1 MSIDAERLVKVFVK
15 MRDRRAE
22 LKRAWEA
29 EDAEIKAKQEQIEA
43 VLLDHLNKNNQDSV
57 RTGEGTFYRQKK
69 TIPNASDWEAFYAWI
84 KENDAFDALERR
96 IKAKFITDYME
107 EHADDPDNNLPPGV
121 SVFTRYDV
129 RVRKS

>member
-1 MSIDAERLVKVFVK
+1 MAIDAEQLVRVFVK
-15 MRDRRAE
+15 MRDRRSE
-22 LKRAWEA
+22 LKRAFEA
-29 EDAEIKAKQEQIEA
+29 EDAAIKAKQEKIEA
-43 VLLDHLNKNNQDSV
+43 VLLDHLNKNKQDSA
-57 RTGEGTFYRQKK
+57 RTAAGTFYRQKK
-69 TIPNASDWEAFYAWI
+69 TVPSASDWEAFYAWI

>member
-1 MSIDAERLVKVFVK
+1 MSIDATRIVKTFIK
-15 MRDRRAE
+15 IRDKRAE

-29 EDAEIKAKQEQIEA
+29 EDAELKAKQEKLEA

-57 RTGEGTFYRQKK
+57 RTEAGTYYRQVKV
-69 TIPNASDWEAFYAWI
+69 IPNANDWEAFYKWI

-121 SVFTRYDV
+121 SVFRRYDV